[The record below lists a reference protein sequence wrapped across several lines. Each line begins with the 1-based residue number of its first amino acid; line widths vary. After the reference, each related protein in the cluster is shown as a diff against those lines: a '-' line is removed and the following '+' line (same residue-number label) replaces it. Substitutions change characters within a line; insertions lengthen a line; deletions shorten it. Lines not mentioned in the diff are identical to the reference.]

1 MAESVRKMNLDV
13 VKSLAELDSFEFS
26 HLERSALSYFAL
38 IMFADLKTYHFYS
51 KFILLNPE

>member
-1 MAESVRKMNLDV
+1 MNLEV
-13 VKSLAELDSFEFS
+13 VKGLAELDSFEFS
-26 HLERSALSYFAL
+26 HLERSALSSFAL